1 MLLVSFL
8 VPGFSCA
15 APDSI
20 AAIVNKDIITL
31 KELND
36 YAAFAGMQEQGAR
49 AKSRQELL
57 AKLQPGVTKQ

>member
-1 MLLVSFL
+1 MRFNKSIGAIMMLVSFL
-8 VPGFSCA
+8 VPGSSCA

-36 YAAFAGMQEQGAR
+36 YAAFAGMQEQGC
-49 AKSRQELL
+49 
-57 AKLQPGVTKQ
+57 PG